1 MHIELSDLSK
11 RFGSTVALDHASL
24 SVPPSSII
32 SVIGEN
38 GAGKSTLL
46 ALLAGVLAPD
56 QGLIRFDG
64 HVFSREILEQRK
76 RLLFTPD
83 IPVMFMNRTVASNI
97 ATLAALYDARVE
109 EHEAE
114 LTALL
119 DETGIAAL
127 LKRSAGSLSR
137 GQLWKAFM
145 ACVCV
150 IQPEL
155 WLVDE
160 PFASG
165 MDAIGMGV
173 FRRLVRKMAD
183 AGATII
189 YTTQMVDLAAEFSD
203 HVCVLRH
210 GRVALWEKSERVREM
225 IAAGPEGQENVLR
238 GLR

>member
-1 MHIELSDLSK
+1 MHIEFSDLSK
-11 RFGSTVALDHASL
+11 RFGHTIALDQASL
-24 SVPPSSII
+24 SVPPSSIV

-46 ALLAGVLAPD
+46 ALLGGVLAPD
-56 QGLIRFDG
+56 TGLIRFDG
-64 HVFSREILEQRK
+64 QVFSREVLELRK

-83 IPVMFMNRTVASNI
+83 LPLLFMDRTVASNI
-97 ATLAALYDARVE
+97 ATLADLYDARIE
-109 EHEAE
+109 NHETE
-114 LTALL
+114 LVSLL
-119 DETGIAAL
+119 GETGIAAL
-127 LKRSAGSLSR
+127 MDRTAGSLSR

-165 MDAIGMGV
+165 MDVIGMGV
-173 FRRLVRKMAD
+173 FRRLVRRMAD
-183 AGATII
+183 AGATVI
-189 YTTQMVDLAAEFSD
+189 YTTQMVDLAAGFSD
-203 HVCVLRH
+203 HVCVLRQ
-210 GRVALWEKSERVREM
+210 GRVALWESAVRVQEM
-225 IAAGPEGQENVLR
+225 IAAGPDGEENVLR

>member
-11 RFGSTVALDHASL
+11 RFGHTIALEQVSL
-24 SVPPSSII
+24 NVPPSSII

-46 ALLAGVLAPD
+46 ALLGGVLAAD

-64 HVFSREILEQRK
+64 QVFSREVLELRK

-83 IPVMFMNRTVASNI
+83 TPLMFMDRTVASNI
-97 ATLAALYDARVE
+97 ATLADLYDARAE
-109 EHEAE
+109 DHEAE
-114 LTALL
+114 LVPLL
-119 DETGIAAL
+119 EETGIAAL
-127 LKRSAGSLSR
+127 MDRTAGSLSR

-173 FRRLVRKMAD
+173 FRRLVRRMAD
-183 AGATII
+183 AGATVI
-189 YTTQMVDLAAEFSD
+189 YTTQMVDLAADFSD

-210 GRVALWEKSERVREM
+210 GRVALWETGVRVREM

-238 GLR
+238 GLL

>member
-11 RFGSTVALDHASL
+11 RFGHTIALDQVSL
-24 SVPPSSII
+24 NVPPSSII

-46 ALLAGVLAPD
+46 ALLGGVLAAD

-64 HVFSREILEQRK
+64 QVFSREVLELRQ

-83 IPVMFMNRTVASNI
+83 TPLMFMDRTVASNI
-97 ATLAALYDARVE
+97 ATLADLYDARVE
-109 EHEAE
+109 DNDAE
-114 LTALL
+114 LVSLL
-119 DETGIAAL
+119 EETGIAAL
-127 LKRSAGSLSR
+127 MDRTAGSLSR

-173 FRRLVRKMAD
+173 FRRLVRRMTE
-183 AGATII
+183 AGATVI
-189 YTTQMVDLAAEFSD
+189 YTTQMVDLAADFSD

-210 GRVALWEKSERVREM
+210 GRVALWETGGRVREL